1 MNYKELVGMIENL
14 NPSENK
20 PTDLQLDGNL
30 SVKVYPK
37 SVHELADTHLFI
49 GVEGIEKS
57 LYILSPGEINYTAER
72 FTGDIIVNGGDYE
85 VRKCPLSH
93 ENALMIQEEYDF
105 AKPRV
110 IGITNSYGLGDRL
123 GIANPGHI
131 RAAEGFDMK
140 LILAQQSI
148 RELQRTNR
156 TPEEVMDAAVW
167 AVFQEGYHKGFGADA
182 DHLKTTDDIDLMMK
196 AGFVMFTI
204 DPGDYV
210 VNEADT
216 LSTAELEEKIKELP
230 WDELDDSF
238 ENILAAYENNEVQF
252 SNDFSLNPDK
262 ETLMRALVKYGK
274 VINHTVKM
282 VNHLKNNYADKEW
295 EIELSVDETESVT
308 TPFEHYFVVNELK
321 KREVELVSLAPR
333 FVGEFNK
340 GIDFRG
346 DLELFTSEY
355 LKHLKISEKVGPYK
369 ISIHSGSDKFTVY
382 WAIGSL
388 KEGFVHVKT
397 AGTSYLEAL
406 HAIAI
411 KEPALFREILDFSR
425 AHYEEEKKTYHVVGD
440 LAMVPAGSNC
450 SDEELLALFEQDDA
464 RQVLHVNFGKVLTGK
479 DDRGRF
485 LFYDRIMTCLKEN
498 EDTHYEVLINHF
510 HKHFKPFMQGK

>member
-1 MNYKELVGMIENL
+1 MDYNDIVNKITRLNPAVNKLQSLQLDENL
-14 NPSENK
+14 NVNI
-20 PTDLQLDGNL
+20 
-30 SVKVYPK
+30 YPK
-37 SVHELADTHLFI
+37 SLHKLVDTHLFI
-49 GVEGIEKS
+49 GVQGIEKN
-57 LYILSPGEINYTAER
+57 LYILSPGDINYAAER
-72 FTGDIIVNGGDYE
+72 FTGEVIVSGGDYE
-85 VRKCPLSH
+85 VRKCPLNH
-93 ENALMIQEEYDF
+93 ENALQIQEEYDF
-105 AKPRV
+105 AKARA

-167 AVFQEGYHKGFGADA
+167 AVLQEGYHKGFGADA

-204 DPGDYV
+204 DPGDFV
-210 VNEADT
+210 VNEADS
-216 LSTAELEEKIKELP
+216 LSVSDLQNIIGELP
-230 WDELDDSF
+230 WDELNDSF
-238 ENILAAYENNEVQF
+238 ENMLAAYEDKKVEL
-252 SNDFSLNPDK
+252 SEDFSLNSDK
-262 ETLMRALVKYGK
+262 ETLMRALVKYGR

-282 VNHLKNNYADKEW
+282 VDHLKNNYADKEW

-321 KREVELVSLAPR
+321 KRNVELVSLAPR

-346 DLELFTSEY
+346 DIELFRSEY
-355 LKHLKISEKVGPYK
+355 IKHLKISEKLGPYK
-369 ISIHSGSDKFTVY
+369 ISIHSGSDKFSVY

-406 HAIAI
+406 HAVAI
-411 KEPALFREILDFSR
+411 KEPDLFREILDFSR

-440 LAMVPAGSNC
+440 LAKVPAGADC
-450 SDEELLALFEQDDA
+450 SDEELLKLFEQDDA
-464 RQVLHVNFGKVLTGK
+464 RQVLHVNFGKVLTTKEGDGK
-479 DDRGRF
+479 F
-485 LFYDRIMTCLKEN
+485 LFYNRLMTCLKEN
-498 EDTHYEVLINHF
+498 EETHYQTLINHF
-510 HKHFKPFMQGK
+510 HKHFEPFMQGK